1 MIYFKKFFYKV
12 YDYIIQKI
20 RFKKENIQFNG
31 ELQGKQVEE
40 YCILN
45 EDAELLLQQVFAK
58 MKFSARSY
66 HKILKVARTIA
77 DMEGTEYIERSHLG
91 EALTYRAPD
100 KKYWDSWL

>member
-1 MIYFKKFFYKV
+1 MIEIISDKGCSFATLQDFFKWLMKQEN
-12 YDYIIQKI
+12 I
-20 RFKKENIQFNG
+20 ENIQFNG

-45 EDAELLLQQVFAK
+45 ADAELLLQQVFAK

-77 DMEGTEYIERSHLG
+77 DMDGAET
-91 EALTYRAPD
+91 
-100 KKYWDSWL
+100 